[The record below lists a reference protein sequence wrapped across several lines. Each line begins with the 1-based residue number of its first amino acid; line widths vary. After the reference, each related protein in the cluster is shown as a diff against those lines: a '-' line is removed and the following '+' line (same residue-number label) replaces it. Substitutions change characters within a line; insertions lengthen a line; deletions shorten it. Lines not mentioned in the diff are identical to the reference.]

1 MAETSIPHSA
11 RTRMALTYA
20 MEEARALRHNYIG
33 QEHILIGLTRV
44 ADSAAAHILAQLG
57 ATEQLVRDAV
67 IASVGHGTREVTGE
81 LGYSPR
87 AKRAMQLAE
96 ERARRLGH
104 GHVGTELVL
113 LGLLEEGGGQ
123 GSLVLSR
130 FGITLDIT
138 LEAVQASLD
147 RLVEEG
153 GRGPRGAK
161 GFESQFAERQRG
173 VRRHSLVLPEELFQ
187 QVQALANDEQTT
199 VTDLL
204 RRFAKLGLLIME
216 TQKTPGASIVIRQGA
231 TEQRLVVL

>member
-1 MAETSIPHSA
+1 MTQSTMPHSA

-20 MEEARALRHNYIG
+20 IEEARALRHNYIG

-44 ADSAAAHILAQLG
+44 ADSGAARILAELG

-67 IASVGHGTREVTGE
+67 ITNVGHGIREVVGE
-81 LGYSPR
+81 LAYTPR
-87 AKRAMQLAE
+87 AKRALALAE
-96 ERARRLGH
+96 ERAAKLGH
-104 GHVGTELVL
+104 GYVGTELVL
-113 LGLLEEGGGQ
+113 LGLLEEGEGQ

-138 LEAVQASLD
+138 LEAVQTTLD

-161 GFESQFAERQRG
+161 GFESQLAERQRG
-173 VRRHSLVLPEELFQ
+173 VRRHSLVLPEDLFL
-187 QVQALANDEQTT
+187 QVQALANEEQTS

>member
-1 MAETSIPHSA
+1 MPLSRRSRQTLLFAE
-11 RTRMALTYA
+11 
-20 MEEARALRHNYIG
+20 EEARALGHNYLG

-44 ADSAAAHILAQLG
+44 TDSAAAHILAELG
-57 ATEQLVRDAV
+57 ATEQLVRNAV
-67 IASVGHGTREVTGE
+67 IASVGQGSPEVVGTIGLT
-81 LGYSPR
+81 PR
-87 AKRAMQLAE
+87 ARKAMELAA
-96 ERARRLGH
+96 ERATRLGH
-104 GHVGTELVL
+104 AHIGTELVL

-138 LEAVQASLD
+138 LEAVEAFVQ
-147 RLVEEG
+147 RLKEEG

-161 GFESQFAERQRG
+161 GFESQFAERQKG
-173 VRRHSLVLPEELFQ
+173 VRRHSLVLPEDLFQ
-187 QVQALANDEQTT
+187 QVQALANEEQTT

-204 RRFAKLGLLIME
+204 RRFAKLGLLVME